1 MRALT
6 PAIVAE
12 LFPATKI
19 APPSSR
25 QYTFSAEAPAVID
38 QRFSGQRDT
47 LVKMAVNSH
56 VDRGLFDCPS
66 DSLYFS
72 PSFKQ
77 F

>member
-19 APPSSR
+19 AR
-25 QYTFSAEAPAVID
+25 QALVSNTFSAQPPAIID

-47 LVKMAVNSH
+47 LVKIAVNSH
-56 VDRGLFDCPS
+56 FDWGLCNCPGAFF
-66 DSLYFS
+66 YF
-72 PSFKQ
+72 
-77 F
+77 

>member
-47 LVKMAVNSH
+47 LIKIAVNSH
-56 VDRGLFDCPS
+56 FDRGLCDCRGAF
-66 DSLYFS
+66 LYF
-72 PSFKQ
+72 
-77 F
+77 